1 MFDHEGS
8 AVISAMRNVTVK
20 VFEHLKITSPMDV
33 EKRIAYTQRILR
45 GTALKKYRDVM
56 VTCRQLEK

>member
-1 MFDHEGS
+1 
-8 AVISAMRNVTVK
+8 MRDLHVG
-20 VFEHLKITSPMDV
+20 VFENLEITTPMDV